1 MPSTRF
7 VRAYLLLVGLP
18 LIALLGV
25 LGAGNWFTSGGATK
39 HQAALSTSVAAG
51 APNSGALLLV
61 MQIVVILFVAWLI
74 SEIFRRLGQPRVVGE
89 MVAGLVLGPSLFG
102 ALASAAYTS
111 LFPPPSLDHLNLL
124 SQVGLTIFMFLVGLS
139 LNSETLR
146 HCRHAAVLTSH
157 VSIAFPFALGAALA
171 LYVYPALSGAGVSF
185 VVFAVFMGAAMS
197 ITAFPVLA
205 RILAERDMIRSST
218 GTLAIACAAVDDVS
232 GWCILAGIS
241 ALVRSSKAATPLWVT
256 LAGSLAFVA
265 AMLFIIRPLLDRYK
279 HVFFEE
285 EDETQYKA
293 ITSVLLLTLGSACIS
308 ELLGIHLF
316 FGGFFAG
323 AVMPKNRRISTKM
336 RDQLGPITQTL
347 FLPLFFAF
355 TGLRTSI
362 ALLRGPEMWSILA
375 LIIAVAVLGKMGGST
390 VAAHW
395 AGIPWRDAASIGA
408 LVNTRGLMELVILNI
423 GLDLHIIQP
432 ALFSMMVLMAV
443 ATTLMTSPLL
453 NWLRGQLSSD
463 SKLHGL
469 FLGDEPLQRIGI

>member
-39 HQAALSTSVAAG
+39 HPAALSTSVAAG
-51 APNSGALLLV
+51 TPNSGVQLLV
-61 MQIVVILFVAWLI
+61 MQIVVILLAAWLI
-74 SEIFRRLGQPRVVGE
+74 SAIFRRLGQPRVVGE
-89 MVAGLVLGPSLFG
+89 MVAGLLLGPSLFG
-102 ALASAAYTS
+102 ALAPAAHAS
-111 LFPPPSLDHLNLL
+111 LFPPASLDHLNLL

-139 LNSETLR
+139 LDSETLR

-157 VSIAFPFALGAALA
+157 VSIVFPFALGAVLA
-171 LYVYPALSGAGVSF
+171 LYIYPTFSGAGVSF

-205 RILAERDMIRSST
+205 RILAERNLIRSST
-218 GTLAIACAAVDDVS
+218 GTLAIACAAVDDLS
-232 GWCILAGIS
+232 GWCILACIS
-241 ALVRSSKAATPLWVT
+241 VLVRGSNAGKPLWLT

-265 AMLFIIRPLLDRYK
+265 AMLLVIRPLLDRYK
-279 HVFFEE
+279 HVFLNE

-293 ITSVLLLTLGSACIS
+293 ITLVLLFTLSSACIS

-323 AVMPKNRRISTKM
+323 AVMPKNLGITTKM
-336 RDQLGPITQTL
+336 RNQFGPLTQTL
-347 FLPLFFAF
+347 FLPLYFAF
-355 TGLRTSI
+355 TGLRTSV
-362 ALLRGPEMWSILA
+362 ALLRGPEMWLILA
-375 LIIAVAVLGKMGGST
+375 WIIAVAVVGKMAGST

-453 NWLRGQLSSD
+453 NWLRPHLSSD
-463 SKLHGL
+463 SKLHSL
-469 FLGDEPLQRIGI
+469 FLRDKPLQGVGI